1 MLTANNIGKSYGD
14 KTLFQNLSLNLTTGQ
29 RIALIGMNGSGK
41 TTLMD
46 ILAGDSYP
54 DTGNVSRKRYTT
66 IGYLRQETDLGSD
79 RTLLEEVLE
88 ESPEIVNI
96 RDKIATAYKSFESLS
111 VNNGVVDHS
120 ELLQEIT
127 MLEASL
133 EAVDGILS
141 EAS

>member
-41 TTLMD
+41 TTLLD
-46 ILAGDSYP
+46 ILAGDGYP

-96 RDKIATAYKSFESLS
+96 RD
-111 VNNGVVDHS
+111 
-120 ELLQEIT
+120 
-127 MLEASL
+127 
-133 EAVDGILS
+133 
-141 EAS
+141 